1 MCETRAVRAVAL
13 LGPHAKEHHLRPFE
27 LPGVNLFSG
36 NELDP
41 TDQPDAVLI
50 FGGDGTIHRH
60 LGGLALKQIPTLVVP
75 IGSAN
80 DFAQT
85 IGMDGYAMAQAA
97 WQRFCSAGDNVG
109 SIDLGTILPLDPG
122 LKPGVVD
129 TDSDAAPN
137 RSSTPAPWQGESL
150 ENMHFVPDGPRRDL
164 PGLAPRIMR
173 SQLRRMAEAERELS
187 RVTYFSC
194 IAGTGLDSVVNRRA
208 LKQSPWLRGH
218 GGYVVALL
226 QTLGSFQPPHIT
238 VSVAD
243 DKGWKTVIDEPG
255 FLLAAGNG
263 PQYGHGMRITHRAQ
277 MSDGLLDLCFV
288 RRMSKLRLLRFFPI
302 VYRGAHIGMNEVEY
316 LQAARLRIVSD
327 PVMEVFA
334 DGEYICQTPVEFGI
348 QPDALRVIL
357 PSKA

>member
-1 MCETRAVRAVAL
+1 VRAVAL
-13 LGPHAKEHHLRPFE
+13 LGPHAKEHHIRPFE

-60 LGGLALKQIPTLVVP
+60 LGGLALKKIPALVVP

-85 IGMDGYAMAQAA
+85 IGMDGYRTAQAA
-97 WQRFCSAGDNVG
+97 WQHFCSAGKNVS
-109 SIDLGTILPLDPG
+109 SIDLGTILPLGSRPA
-122 LKPGVVD
+122 
-129 TDSDAAPN
+129 SDDLADDARVALN
-137 RSSTPAPWQGESL
+137 DSSTPAPWQGESL

-164 PGLAPRIMR
+164 PRMAPRIMH
-173 SQLRRMAEAERELS
+173 SQLRRMTEAERAVG
-187 RVTYFSC
+187 RVTYFAC

-226 QTLGSFQPPHIT
+226 QTLGRFRAPRIT
-238 VSVAD
+238 VSVGKEA
-243 DKGWKTVIDEPG
+243 GWNTVLDEPG

-263 PQYGHGMRITHRAQ
+263 PMYGHGMRIAHRAQ
-277 MSDGLLDLCFV
+277 MNDGLLDLCFV
-288 RRMSKLRLLRFFPI
+288 REMSKLRLLRFFPI
-302 VYRGAHIGMNEVEY
+302 VYRGAHIGMSEVEY
-316 LQAARLRIVSD
+316 LQAARLRIVTD
-327 PVMEVFA
+327 PIMEVFA
-334 DGEYICQTPVEFGI
+334 DGEYICETPVEFGI
-348 QPDALRVIL
+348 ERDALQVIV
-357 PSKA
+357 PGEP